1 MNKLVLFDIDKTLI
15 HGSSA
20 HKDAF
25 KVAFKNVYNVV
36 GSQDDINPHGK
47 TDQQIIIE
55 VLKLKGLAEET
66 IKRKIAECIQTI
78 VDVYNQTSKKDE
90 IKILQGVKESL
101 DELDKRKV
109 LIGLVTG
116 NIESIARSKLEKV
129 NLNQHFKL
137 GGFGND
143 SHHNRSDLVK
153 LAIKKAER
161 YFGFKYHKNNVFLF
175 GDAAAD
181 MKAGKEAGVITIGIT
196 TGIFTK
202 EQLKEAGA
210 DFILENLKDKNKV
223 LKILSLS
230 R

>member
-25 KVAFKNVYNVV
+25 EVAFKNVYNVV

-55 VLKLKGLAEET
+55 VLKLKGFAQET

-78 VDVYNQTSKKDE
+78 IDVYNQTSRKDE
-90 IKILQGVKESL
+90 IKILQGVQEL
-101 DELDKRKV
+101 LNELDKRKV

-116 NIESIARSKLEKV
+116 NIESIARSKLTKV
-129 NLNQHFKL
+129 NLNQFFKL
-137 GGFGND
+137 GGFGSD
-143 SHHNRSDLVK
+143 PHINRSDLVK

-161 YFGFKYHKNNVFLF
+161 YFSFTNNHKNVFLF
-175 GDAAAD
+175 GDAPQD
-181 MKAGKEAGVITIGIT
+181 MKAGKVGGAVTIGVI

-202 EQLKEAGA
+202 EQLKKAGA
-210 DFILENLKDKNKV
+210 DFILENLRDKSKV
-223 LKILSLS
+223 LTILSLN
-230 R
+230 